1 MSARFTVTLLALVA
15 AGLLAPAANAKAP
28 APGAPG
34 TKHTWAPADKHAFG
48 TAKQLRSNVW
58 FTLRKAELSEVYF
71 PDLGTPSLR
80 SLEFVV
86 SDGTFVDRETG
97 PGVRSHVRPLGGL
110 TYLQTTRT
118 SRWVLKKTWIADPR
132 RPSVLARVEF
142 TSLTGKPLRVF
153 VLADPAPGDDG
164 NDDLGVSLGSEL
176 VAHDATVPG
185 VATAIASRPRLRNTT
200 SGYLGTASD
209 PWTDLQGDGDLDAT
223 YDATQPGNVVQAA
236 RTPLT
241 GRGRHRT
248 LTLAIGFSGTQAT
261 ARKRAAASLAV
272 PFSNSATRYLA
283 PWISYL
289 GHLRRPPKFVRRDKQ
304 LLKLY
309 DQSLLVLAASEDKRH
324 RGASVASPTMPWVWG
339 TLTLEKTE
347 TSGPY
352 HLVWPRDLYH
362 VATAQKVAGDGAA
375 ARRLLDFLWSVQ
387 KPDGSFWQN
396 TEVDGQKHWTD
407 EQLDETALPIVLSWW
422 LNRRGASDWTH
433 VRMAAD
439 YLVANG
445 PESNQERWENQSGW
459 SPNTIG
465 AEIAGLICAAD
476 IARRNGETA
485 RATQYETTA
494 DTFQKMVQGW
504 TATTNGPYDPKPYYL
519 RLTKDGT
526 PDDGTMYDVGD
537 NHVGLVDE
545 REVVDQSFLG
555 LVLFG
560 AKPFD
565 DPVIRNS
572 LAVTDKVL
580 RVQTPNG
587 PVWHRFTFDG
597 YGETATGADWD
608 IFPTKGNQ
616 TFGRLWPILTGERG
630 EYELLA
636 GHSAKPYLRTIAR
649 TANDGL
655 MLPEQ
660 VWDGRPPAGQRV
672 GEGTRSATPLA
683 WTHGQFVRLVWS
695 IAGKKPVERPCIVAK
710 RYTGHC

>member
-1 MSARFTVTLLALVA
+1 MSPRLILAVLA
-15 AGLLAPAANAKAP
+15 AFALLAPAALAKAP

-34 TKHTWAPADKHAFG
+34 AKHAWAPADKHGFG
-48 TAKQLRSNVW
+48 TARGLRSTVW
-58 FTLRKAELSEVYF
+58 FTLRKAELSEVYY

-97 PGVRSHVRPLGGL
+97 PGVRSRVRSLGGL

-118 SRWVLKKTWIADPR
+118 SRWVLKKTWIADPK
-132 RPSVLARVEF
+132 RPSVLARVQF

-153 VLADPAPGDDG
+153 VLVDPAPGDDG
-164 NDDLGVSLGSEL
+164 NDDRGSSLGSEL
-176 VAHDATVPG
+176 VAYDDA
-185 VATAIASRPRLRNTT
+185 VASDVAARPRLRNTT
-200 SGYLGTASD
+200 SGYAGGASD

-223 YDATQPGNVVQAA
+223 YDATDAGNVVQAA
-236 RTPLT
+236 RTSLT
-241 GRGRHRT
+241 GRGSHRT
-248 LTLAIGFSGTQAT
+248 MTLAIGFGAAQAN
-261 ARKRAAASLAV
+261 ARARAAAALKV
-272 PFSNSATRYLA
+272 PFVRSATRYLA
-283 PWISYL
+283 PWVSYL
-289 GHLRRPPKFVRRDKQ
+289 ADLRKPPKFVRRDRG

-309 DQSLLVLAASEDKRH
+309 DQSLLVLAASEDKNH

-339 TLTLEKTE
+339 TLGLEKTE

-375 ARRLLDFLWSVQ
+375 ARRLLDFIWSVQ

-396 TEVDGQKHWTD
+396 TEVDGTKHWTS
-407 EQLDETALPIVLSWW
+407 EQLDETALPIVLAWW
-422 LNRRGASDWTH
+422 LNRRGAADWAH
-433 VRMAAD
+433 VRAAAD

-445 PESNQERWENQSGW
+445 PDSEQERWENQSGW

-476 IARRNGETA
+476 IARRNGDTD

-494 DTFQKMVQGW
+494 DNFQKMVETW
-504 TATTNGPYDPKPYYL
+504 TATINGPYSPSQYYL
-519 RLTKDGT
+519 RLSKDGN
-526 PDDGTMYDVGD
+526 PNDGSTYDVGD

-565 DPVIRNS
+565 DAVIRNS
-572 LAVTDKVL
+572 LTVTDKVL

-616 TFGRLWPILTGERG
+616 TFGRVWPILTGERG

-636 GHSAKPYLRTIAR
+636 GHSATPYLRTIAR

-660 VWDGRPPAGQRV
+660 VWDGRPPAGQPV

-695 IAGKKPVERPCIVAK
+695 IARNTPVERPCIVAK
-710 RYTGHC
+710 RYTGKC

>member
-1 MSARFTVTLLALVA
+1 MSPCRTVTLLAVLA
-15 AGLLAPAANAKAP
+15 TGLFAPAALAKAP

-34 TKHTWAPADKHAFG
+34 AKHTWAPADKHGFG
-48 TAKQLRSNVW
+48 TARAPRSNVW
-58 FTLRKAELSEVYF
+58 FTLRKAELSEVYY

-97 PGVRSHVRPLGGL
+97 PGVRSHVRPVGGL
-110 TYLQTTRT
+110 TYVQTTRT
-118 SRWVLKKTWIADPR
+118 SRWMLKKTWIADPTR
-132 RPSVLARVEF
+132 ASVLARVQF

-153 VLADPAPGDDG
+153 VLVDPAPGDDG
-164 NDDLGVSLGSEL
+164 NDDRGLSLGSEL
-176 VAHDATVPG
+176 VAFDDTVASD
-185 VATAIASRPRLRNTT
+185 VAARPQLRDTT
-200 SGYLGTASD
+200 SGYAGSASD

-223 YDATQPGNVVQAA
+223 YDATDAGNVVQAA
-236 RTPLT
+236 RTSLT
-241 GRGRHRT
+241 GRGSHRAM
-248 LTLAIGFSGTQAT
+248 TLAIGFGAAQVN
-261 ARKRAAASLAV
+261 ARARAAASLQR
-272 PFSNSATRYLA
+272 PFVRSATRYLT
-283 PWISYL
+283 PWVSYL
-289 GHLRRPPKFVRRDKQ
+289 ADLRKPPKFVRRDRG

-309 DQSLLVLAASEDKRH
+309 DQSLLVLAASEDKRN

-347 TSGPY
+347 SSGPY

-362 VATAQKVAGDGAA
+362 VATAQKVAGDAA
-375 ARRLLDFLWSVQ
+375 ASRRLLDFLWSVQ

-396 TEVDGQKHWTD
+396 TEVDGQPHWTSQ
-407 EQLDETALPIVLSWW
+407 QLDETALPIVLAWW
-422 LNRRGASDWTH
+422 LNRRGAADWTH
-433 VRMAAD
+433 VQAAAD

-445 PESNQERWENQSGW
+445 PDSEQERWENQSGW
-459 SPNTIG
+459 SPNTIA

-476 IARRNGETA
+476 IARRNGDSA
-485 RATQYETTA
+485 RAAQYETTA
-494 DTFQKMVQGW
+494 DTFQKMVQTW
-504 TATTNGPYDPKPYYL
+504 TATTNGQYSPKPYYL
-519 RLTKDGT
+519 RLSKDGN

-537 NHVGLVDE
+537 NHLDLVDE
-545 REVVDQSFLG
+545 RQVVDQSFLG

-616 TFGRLWPILTGERG
+616 TSGRLWPILTGERG

-636 GHSAKPYLRTIAR
+636 GHSAKPYLRTMAR

-660 VWDGRPPAGQRV
+660 VWDGRPPAGQPV

-695 IAGKKPVERPCIVAK
+695 IARKKPVERPCIVAK